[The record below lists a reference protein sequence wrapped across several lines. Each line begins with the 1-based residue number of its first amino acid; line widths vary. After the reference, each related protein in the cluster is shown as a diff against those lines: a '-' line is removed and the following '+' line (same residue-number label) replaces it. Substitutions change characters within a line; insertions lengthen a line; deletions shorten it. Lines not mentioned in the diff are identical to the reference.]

1 MSGLTDE
8 AAVEGHDLIQHVEEE
23 AQMRPREDT
32 KAGQKEDAALESTTA
47 GQKEDAAAREGATA
61 GQKEDDAPRESTT
74 AGQEDV
80 AGVSKSSSKI
90 DSIREALHLKK

>member
-32 KAGQKEDAALESTTA
+32 KAGQEEDAAREGTTA
-47 GQKEDAAAREGATA
+47 GQKEDA
-61 GQKEDDAPRESTT
+61 APRESTT
-74 AGQEDV
+74 AGQEEDAARESTTAGQKEED
-80 AGVSKSSSKI
+80 AGVSKRTSKI
-90 DSIREALHLKK
+90 DSIREALHL